1 MSRRTLPVVADDTVP
16 DVADDTVLDAM
27 LDDSLVKRC

>member
-16 DVADDTVLDAM
+16 VVTDDTVLDAM